1 MLTPYLCQVSNLQK
15 RRLREK
21 ETRALEEVQSP
32 RLLILVRPRENRHA
46 GCIAMEKIP
55 FSDGTD
61 LALGKKPGDRNVT
74 HPFLHHCAVMM
85 GLPEEAFPAT
95 AAAEQ

>member
-1 MLTPYLCQVSNLQK
+1 MVAGK
-15 RRLREK
+15 RNQGF
-21 ETRALEEVQSP
+21 EEIQSP
-32 RLLILVRPRENRHA
+32 RLLILVRPRENRYA

-55 FSDGTD
+55 LSDGTD
-61 LALGKKPGDRNVT
+61 LALGKKPGDRNVP

-95 AAAEQ
+95 AATEQ